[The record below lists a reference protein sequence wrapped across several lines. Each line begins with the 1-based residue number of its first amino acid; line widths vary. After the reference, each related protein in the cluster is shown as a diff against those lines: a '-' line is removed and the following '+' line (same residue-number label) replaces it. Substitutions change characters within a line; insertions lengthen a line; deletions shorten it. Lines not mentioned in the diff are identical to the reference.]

1 MIVPNS
7 PSGLFL
13 DSKIMAK
20 LKPILYIKES
30 REELKKVSWPTRQ
43 TTVRY
48 TLIVVGACLVIGFV
62 IGGLDFIFTKGLETL
77 LF

>member
-1 MIVPNS
+1 MPKLS
-7 PSGLFL
+7 P
-13 DSKIMAK
+13 
-20 LKPILYIKES
+20 IKYVRES
-30 REELKKVSWPTRQ
+30 RDELKKVTWPSRQ

-48 TLIVVGACLVIGFV
+48 TLIVVGACLVVGFV